1 MANTPL
7 LACSARFN
15 AWAYRGVSKRGTCV
29 KLEAGAKGAPSHR
42 PYRVTKPVS
51 RVLYRAAKRGDGH
64 SSRASLAAR
73 LLQPTRAAHL
83 KADWKRSP
91 ASAPPLFGLAPG
103 GVCRAVS
110 VTKDAVRSYRTL
122 SPLPRNAVS
131 DVARRFAFC
140 CTVPGV
146 TPAGGYPA
154 PCFLGARTF
163 LSAVHAILEAK
174 RPSGLLTGV
183 IRDFGEVPSSS
194 RALDYRAFPRRWLP
208 ARNGI
213 LIASLAPV
221 PIPYLCGPAVP
232 GPPLLGFSSRR
243 DLRGAVGA
251 KWCIAN
257 AQSRFD
263 LALACDL
270 SRSDGAR

>member
-1 MANTPL
+1 MPAAAPAIPPEPRAAAIRAITKNVKAQPSMANTPL

-122 SPLPRNAVS
+122 SPLPS
-131 DVARRFAFC
+131 FAK
-140 CTVPGV
+140 
-146 TPAGGYPA
+146 A
-154 PCFLGARTF
+154 PEG
-163 LSAVHAILEAK
+163 
-174 RPSGLLTGV
+174 GLLSVALSLGSPPPEV
-183 IRDFGEVPSSS
+183 IRHRASMEPGLSS
-194 RALDYRAFPRRWLP
+194 
-208 ARNGI
+208 
-213 LIASLAPV
+213 
-221 PIPYLCGPAVP
+221 
-232 GPPLLGFSSRR
+232 PP
-243 DLRGAVGA
+243 
-251 KWCIAN
+251 
-257 AQSRFD
+257 
-263 LALACDL
+263 
-270 SRSDGAR
+270 